1 MDAFAAVLRSLRLQ
15 SAIISRA
22 SLGGRWGVGTLGI
35 PGAMIFHGVLA
46 GRCLVSRDAEPD
58 AMRELRPGDI
68 VVMTRGDSHR
78 LVSER
83 GAPIVPITSLPMHTA
98 HGVPFLEWGSGD
110 ARTRILCGTFALD
123 HPAASTVVDLLPPI
137 LLAAADTAARRKWID
152 ATLALLEEE
161 LAREGATANVTSL
174 ADSIL
179 VHVLTTSASAREA
192 PQPGLI
198 AAVSDEQLA
207 PALAYIHAQP
217 SRAGNVAKIAARVG
231 MSRTRFFERF
241 TELVGEPPA
250 RYITRWRVHAAADL
264 LRRKTLSTQE
274 VAEKVGY
281 SSEDALTRVFRR
293 YLGVSPSAYRRDRAA
308 AGA

>member
-1 MDAFAAVLRSLRLQ
+1 MDALAAVLRSLRLK

-22 SLGGRWGVGTLGI
+22 NLGGRWGIGTLGI
-35 PGAMIFHGVLA
+35 PGAMIFHGVLE
-46 GRCLVSRDAEPD
+46 GRCHVARDVEPD
-58 AMRELRPGDI
+58 ATHELRTGDI
-68 VVMTRGDSHR
+68 VVLTRGDPHR

-83 GAPIVPITSLPMHTA
+83 GASVVPITSLPMHTP
-98 HGVPFLEWGSGD
+98 HGVPYLEWGSGAD
-110 ARTRILCGTFALD
+110 RTRVLCGTFALD
-123 HPAASTVVDLLPPI
+123 HPAASTVIDLLPSV
-137 LLAAADTAARRKWID
+137 LVAESDSAARRKWID

-161 LAREGATANVTSL
+161 IARRGATANVASL
-174 ADSIL
+174 ADSIF
-179 VHVLTTSASAREA
+179 VHVLTSAATKEA
-192 PQPGLI
+192 TASGLI
-198 AAVSDEQLA
+198 AAVADEQLA

-264 LRRKTLSTQE
+264 LRRKSLSTQE

-281 SSEDALTRVFRR
+281 ASEDALTRAFRR
-293 YLGVSPSAYRRDRAA
+293 TLGVSPSAYRRGHAA
-308 AGA
+308 